1 MKGLKVLSFIFAL
14 TLIYDIIYSFLSIDE
29 GYKIVSFSVNV
40 WVYRLYK
47 LMVVALLLGF
57 GIRRNKLEM
66 ERKQSEY
73 NSTNHMG

>member
-29 GYKIVSFSVNV
+29 GYKIFSFSVNV